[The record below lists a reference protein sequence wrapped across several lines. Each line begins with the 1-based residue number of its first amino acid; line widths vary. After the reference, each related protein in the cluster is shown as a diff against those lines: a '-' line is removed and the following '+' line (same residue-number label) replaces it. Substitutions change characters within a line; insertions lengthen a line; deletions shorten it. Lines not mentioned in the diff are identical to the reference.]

1 MAAIADP
8 EMDPSTLYKEISP
21 SLPVYAR
28 PVFIRLI
35 PAVDMTGTF
44 KLQKKSLKEEGFDIS
59 KVRDQLFY
67 LDAKIGAYVEM
78 SKEAFNGIN
87 SGSVRV

>member
-8 EMDPSTLYKEISP
+8 ELDPSTLYKEISP

-28 PVFIRLI
+28 PIFIRLI
-35 PAVDMTGTF
+35 AAVELTGTF

-59 KVRDQLFY
+59 KIRDQLFY

-78 SKEAFNGIN
+78 SKEAFDGIN
-87 SGSVRV
+87 NGSVRV